1 MIEKTLQIFSYIM
14 IGIFGWLV
22 IYGIIRLIFAIVKV
36 FRKGIVRSVKESLGG
51 HWFYHPEEK
60 NSFWVGFLIG
70 MLFGALMFI
79 YLMMGGEWSTWIPGG
94 YGGR

>member
-1 MIEKTLQIFSYIM
+1 MLRILSFIM
-14 IGIFGWLV
+14 LGIFGWMA
-22 IYGIIRLIFAIVKV
+22 IYGIIWLIFAIVRV
-36 FRKGIVRSVKESLGG
+36 FRKGIVRSAKESRP
-51 HWFYHPEEK
+51 WFYHPEQK
-60 NSFWVGFLIG
+60 NSFWVGFLVG